1 MGKEHGVAVAALCG
15 AKEHA
20 IKQVQ
25 AGVDILV
32 VAGTEA
38 GGHWGEVSTMVLVPE
53 VHEAIQPFGDAPI
66 LAAEGVVTGRQM
78 AAAMTMGATGA

>member
-1 MGKEHGVAVAALCG
+1 MLDMGKEHGVAVAALSG

-38 GGHWGEVSTMVLVPE
+38 GGHCGEVSTMVL
-53 VHEAIQPFGDAPI
+53 
-66 LAAEGVVTGRQM
+66 TGSS
-78 AAAMTMGATGA
+78 